1 MISSEL
7 KSLLD
12 QKADFYNNTW
22 FIKSDPI
29 SVPHGFTNK
38 QDIEISAF
46 LVANIAWGKRS
57 TIINN
62 GRKMLSLMGN
72 SPAEFILN
80 FKEPDLKT
88 FENFVHRTFNATDL
102 IYFLNALQHI
112 YKNHG
117 GLEKVFSQEYEK
129 TKDIFDT
136 ITLFHNVFFEL
147 DHPLR
152 TKKHLS
158 NPAKGSAAKRLNMYL
173 RWMVRND
180 DRGVDF
186 GIWKTIPMS
195 ALMIPL
201 DVHTARLGRK
211 FGLLKRRSND
221 RKAVEE
227 YTANLRKL
235 NPSDPV
241 KYDFALFGMGAFEG
255 SICN

>member
-1 MISSEL
+1 MISPEL
-7 KSLLD
+7 KSLLN
-12 QKADFYNNTW
+12 QKADFYNNPW

-29 SVPHGFTNK
+29 SIPHGFTDK
-38 QDIEISAF
+38 EDIEISAF
-46 LVANIAWGKRS
+46 LIATIAWGKRS
-57 TIINN
+57 MIIGN
-62 GRKMLSLMGN
+62 GRKIMDLMGN
-72 SPAEFILN
+72 SPADFIIN
-80 FKEPDLKT
+80 FKDKDLKP

-112 YKNHG
+112 YKNYG
-117 GLEKVFSQEYEK
+117 GLEGVFSRGYEK
-129 TKDIFDT
+129 TKNIFDT
-136 ITLFHNVFFEL
+136 ITFFYEIFFEL
-147 DHPLR
+147 EHPIR

-158 NPAKGSAAKRLNMYL
+158 NPAKGSAAKRVNMYL

-211 FGLLKRRSND
+211 FGLLTRRSND

-227 YTANLRKL
+227 YTANLKEL
-235 NPSDPV
+235 DSSDPV

-255 SICN
+255 II